1 MLSKKTQILLF
12 LYFQYVGGFEEKE
25 IQEDEA
31 SVYSDSTAAQ
41 EAEEKRLA
49 IAARRVLEE
58 TKKDTEETLED
69 WQQKANEVVMNSNF
83 CFSSKICTR
92 ILENLQFFG
101 CDFLDVHVLLNEY

>member
-1 MLSKKTQILLF
+1 MYI
-12 LYFQYVGGFEEKE
+12 QYVGGFEEKE

-83 CFSSKICTR
+83 CFFKDMHK
-92 ILENLQFFG
+92 NFG
-101 CDFLDVHVLLNEY
+101 KPSIFWM

>member
-1 MLSKKTQILLF
+1 MYI
-12 LYFQYVGGFEEKE
+12 QYVGGFEEKE

-31 SVYSDSTAAQ
+31 SVYSDSTATQ

-49 IAARRVLEE
+49 MAARRVLEE

-101 CDFLDVHVLLNEY
+101 CNFLDVHVLLNEY